1 LLQVRGPTVCAAY
14 IAQDSEPNDWLDT
27 GDIAI
32 IYPDST
38 IAIVDRAKD
47 AIKSGGEWIA
57 SPVLEAAAMMHTAVR
72 EAAAIAIPDPRWQER
87 PMLVCV
93 AEDGR
98 DRPEDNALLSFM
110 GEHVARWWLP
120 DRIEWVETL
129 PRTTTGK
136 LDKVSLRSAFGL
148 TDS

>member
-1 LLQVRGPTVCAAY
+1 
-14 IAQDSEPNDWLDT
+14 
-27 GDIAI
+27 
-32 IYPDST
+32 
-38 IAIVDRAKD
+38 
-47 AIKSGGEWIA
+47 
-57 SPVLEAAAMMHTAVR
+57 
-72 EAAAIAIPDPRWQER
+72 
-87 PMLVCV
+87 MLVCV